1 MAEDDGYNTQDEEII
16 WYDEAPEYRTIGNL
30 IFDLQINGFR
40 ALLPYNKYKDT
51 EDFLEEISQ
60 IRKRY
65 RSKHYGSNNEV
76 DCSMSETIFD
86 MLKILNDLSKP
97 DLSDEDINK
106 LSRSYYV
113 EMQVLIRLHNIL
125 HGSISEYYES
135 TYFSHIYYLVEPIVI

>member
-1 MAEDDGYNTQDEEII
+1 
-16 WYDEAPEYRTIGNL
+16 
-30 IFDLQINGFR
+30 
-40 ALLPYNKYKDT
+40 
-51 EDFLEEISQ
+51 
-60 IRKRY
+60 
-65 RSKHYGSNNEV
+65 
-76 DCSMSETIFD
+76 MSETIFD

-135 TYFSHIYYLVEPIVI
+135 TYFSHIYYLVEPIII